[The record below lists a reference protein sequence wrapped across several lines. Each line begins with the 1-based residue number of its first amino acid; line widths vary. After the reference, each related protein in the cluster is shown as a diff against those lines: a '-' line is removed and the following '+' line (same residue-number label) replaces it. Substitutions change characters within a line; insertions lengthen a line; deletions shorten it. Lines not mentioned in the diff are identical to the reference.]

1 MTKGRI
7 QRLLCRLPAY
17 IGAGTIAGAVSL
29 VSAPALA
36 QDAQSLPGTKAE
48 SDKESGAIQEIIVS
62 ARFRQENLQD
72 TPLAVSAVSSEM
84 IENSVVTDIAGI
96 QKFIPNIQLGR
107 VAFAGNSLSAG
118 IRGVS
123 FGDLEKTFDPAVGL
137 AIDGV
142 FLGTS
147 TGANVDLNDVESV
160 EVLRGPQGTLF
171 GRNTVGGIIS
181 FRRTRPTGELGAR
194 LHARYSSFN
203 ALDLDAVINL
213 PKLGDAISVKLSGL
227 RRTSDSFTRNR
238 VTGRREDGRDYYT
251 LGLAVLAEVSPDTS
265 ILASIDYQKDRSS
278 YPSNVNLTKPNGLP
292 FGAGGTIC
300 DLTFSIGLG
309 DLGCDTQ
316 GFLRQKAERFKFANT
331 TIPFQSFLDGWSG
344 SLELKS
350 KLGNFNLTAITG
362 YRDTSDS
369 LLEEGTGTSLI
380 PLAPGFAVPLF
391 VSARDQDYKQFSQEI
406 RIQGDVTDRIDI
418 VAGVYYLH
426 TNYAIRPLA
435 YNGSATATT
444 YFFNGPAQRIDSSQK
459 LDSYAL
465 FAESIVKLGSNVRL
479 TLGGRYTTETKTFST
494 ALTIPPP
501 GFAASRKATFKDP
514 SGRVILDWK
523 PNDDTMVYASWSRGV
538 RSGGFNG
545 RGASPTSIGP
555 YQPEQVDS
563 YELGVKAD
571 FANGL
576 IRFNPTIFQA
586 NYRNKQEDIL
596 RAAGFV
602 TETVV
607 ENAASAR
614 IRGAE
619 VELLARPTPELTLR
633 ASASYLDAEYRR
645 FLVPNLALPGSPLV
659 DVSGSRNFR
668 AAPKYTVQAGIDY
681 AREIGNGNSIN
692 LVIDYSYKSDTFIS
706 AVTDT
711 SGAMRDIIPG
721 RSTVDA
727 SLAFIHAGDSVK
739 NLRISGFV
747 RDLLHKEGGLLA
759 ASINAGIFY
768 FGVVVPTRQFGIE
781 ASIKF

>member
-7 QRLLCRLPAY
+7 QRLLGRLPTY
-17 IGAGTIAGAVSL
+17 IGAGTIAGAVGL
-29 VSAPALA
+29 ASAPAFA
-36 QDAQSLPGTKAE
+36 QDVQSLPEPKVAAGNE
-48 SDKESGAIQEIIVS
+48 GAIQEIIVN

-72 TPLAVSAVSSEM
+72 TPLAVSAVTAEM

-147 TGANVDLNDVESV
+147 TGANVDLNDVESI

-194 LHARYSSFN
+194 LHARYGSFN
-203 ALDLDAVINL
+203 ALDLDGVINL
-213 PKLGDAISVKLSGL
+213 PKLGNAISAKISGL

-238 VTGRREDGRDYYT
+238 VTGKREAGRDYYT

-278 YPSNVNLTKPNGLP
+278 YPSNINLTKATGLP
-292 FGAGGTIC
+292 FGGGGTIC

-316 GFLRQKAERFKFANT
+316 GFLRQRAERFKFANT

-344 SLELKS
+344 SLEIKS
-350 KLGNFNLTAITG
+350 KLGGFNLTAITG

-369 LLEEGTGTSLI
+369 LLEEGTGTPLI

-391 VSARDQDYKQFSQEI
+391 VAARDQDYEQFSQEI
-406 RIQGDVTDRIDI
+406 RIQGDVTDRVDI

-426 TNYAIRPLA
+426 TDYAIRPLA
-435 YNGSATATT
+435 YNGVAAATA
-444 YFFNGPAQRIDSSQK
+444 YFLNGPAQRIDSTQK
-459 LDSYAL
+459 LDSYAI

-479 TLGGRYTTETKTFST
+479 TLGGRYTSETKTFST
-494 ALTIPPP
+494 TLSLPPP
-501 GFAASRKATFKDP
+501 GAFTADRKATFKDP

-523 PNDDTMVYASWSRGV
+523 PNDDTLVYASWSRGV

-555 YQPEQVDS
+555 YEPERVDS

-571 FANGL
+571 FANGMF
-576 IRFNPTIFQA
+576 RFNPTIFQA
-586 NYRNKQEDIL
+586 NYGNKQEDIL
-596 RAAGFV
+596 RAAGTL

-614 IRGAE
+614 IRGVE

-633 ASASYLDAEYRR
+633 AAGSHLDAEYRS
-645 FLVPNLALPGSPLV
+645 FLVPNLALPGNPLV
-659 DVSGSRNFR
+659 DVSANRNFR
-668 AAPKYTVQAGIDY
+668 AAPKYTFNAGLDY
-681 AREIGNGNSIN
+681 MREIGGGNSIN
-692 LVIDYSYKSDTFIS
+692 LTIDYVYTSDTFIS

-711 SGAMRDIIPG
+711 TGAGRDIIQG
-721 RSTVDA
+721 RATVGA
-727 SLAFIHAGDSVK
+727 SLAFIHAGDDVK

-747 RDLLHKEGGLLA
+747 RDLFHKEGGVLA

-768 FGVVVPTRQFGIE
+768 FGVVAPTRQFGIE